1 MLSDWTL
8 KLGFVAACKELKS
21 FLTIVVEFALCSKA
35 LAPRCQIIKRTACEL
50 MNEIQGQIAT
60 VHSGIAETMDDI
72 GSRVSAVNQD
82 SERYKQLRA
91 QISERLATLTKYSDQ
106 MKAKNKALMD
116 QIDAFNAD
124 VDNTK
129 RELKAKKQALRQ
141 ELECIESNVASNR
154 TRIESSIEQISKEK
168 EQYESLEKQETEV
181 ETQLDALQGR
191 VNSLLEMQVYVPT
204 AEVEHEREN
213 IEQTKEETENVMERI
228 ETLNSRKRMLS
239 AVPTLQQKAMEDQ
252 KRTEE
257 INEMFDEVEKKKAS
271 QMDAI
276 QSKSEMLDAV
286 QAELDAVQ
294 KLRVVKD
301 EIESQ
306 KLEVAK
312 ERETIDNESEQV
324 EKEVT
329 VLEDSVKEIVG
340 EIATCDNEGE
350 EIEARAA
357 ELDAQ
362 IHEID
367 TDPVYAMYANMET
380 ELEQLLANIVQE
392 GEIEEQLKEDAHKFD
407 DELVIDETQ
416 LVSEEDRQLMKEPE
430 IHINHSISLA
440 NTGSSD
446 LRVQIENL
454 LRVIN
459 VLTAEQMR
467 LEHDLHHQHKKK
479 KHYLRLLDEFHAQ
492 NPKSHKSKLKSTL
505 RAIRSSKHKIKEN
518 ITARQMAIASKQS
531 QLDQIFAARRFRSVT
546 ATGEDAEL
554 ESLSIMLDSRIL
566 SWKLVCESLSWCH
579 ELFTIQANRL
589 TTAPHPLQL
598 LKQWHVSLD
607 SIYPRSDDLLI
618 RACCYLIE

>member
-1 MLSDWTL
+1 
-8 KLGFVAACKELKS
+8 
-21 FLTIVVEFALCSKA
+21 
-35 LAPRCQIIKRTACEL
+35 

-129 RELKAKKQALRQ
+129 RELKEQKQTLKQ
-141 ELECIESNVASNR
+141 ELELIESNVSSNR
-154 TRIESSIEQISKEK
+154 TRIESSIEQIGKEK
-168 EQYESLEKQETEV
+168 EQYESLEKQETEM

-191 VNSLLEMQVYVPT
+191 VNSFLEMQVYLPT

-213 IEQTKEETENVMERI
+213 LEQTKEETENVMERI
-228 ETLNSRKRMLS
+228 EALNSRKRMLS
-239 AVPTLQQKAMEDQ
+239 VVPMLQQKAMEDQ

-257 INEMFDEVEKKKAS
+257 INEMFDEVEKQKMS

-286 QAELDAVQ
+286 QSELDAVQ
-294 KLRVVKD
+294 KLRAVKN
-301 EIESQ
+301 EIDSQ
-306 KLEVAK
+306 RLEVAK
-312 ERETIDNESEQV
+312 ERETIDKENEQV

-350 EIEARAA
+350 EIDAKTA
-357 ELDAQ
+357 EIEAQ

-367 TDPVYAMYANMET
+367 TDPVYTTYANMET
-380 ELEQLLANIVQE
+380 ELEQLLASIVQE

-430 IHINHSISLA
+430 IHINRSISLA

-467 LEHDLHHQHKKK
+467 LEHDLHHQQKKK

-492 NPKSHKSKLKSTL
+492 MPKSHKSKLKSTI
-505 RAIRSSKHKIKEN
+505 RAIRNSKHNIKEN

-554 ESLSIMLDSRIL
+554 ESLSLMLDSRIF

-579 ELFTIQANRL
+579 ELFTIQASRL
-589 TTAPHPLQL
+589 STAPDTLQQ

-618 RACCYLIE
+618 RAYCYLIE

>member
-301 EIESQ
+301 EIE
-306 KLEVAK
+306 
-312 ERETIDNESEQV
+312 
-324 EKEVT
+324 
-329 VLEDSVKEIVG
+329 
-340 EIATCDNEGE
+340 
-350 EIEARAA
+350 
-357 ELDAQ
+357 
-362 IHEID
+362 
-367 TDPVYAMYANMET
+367 
-380 ELEQLLANIVQE
+380 
-392 GEIEEQLKEDAHKFD
+392 
-407 DELVIDETQ
+407 
-416 LVSEEDRQLMKEPE
+416 
-430 IHINHSISLA
+430 
-440 NTGSSD
+440 
-446 LRVQIENL
+446 
-454 LRVIN
+454 
-459 VLTAEQMR
+459 
-467 LEHDLHHQHKKK
+467 
-479 KHYLRLLDEFHAQ
+479 
-492 NPKSHKSKLKSTL
+492 
-505 RAIRSSKHKIKEN
+505 
-518 ITARQMAIASKQS
+518 
-531 QLDQIFAARRFRSVT
+531 
-546 ATGEDAEL
+546 
-554 ESLSIMLDSRIL
+554 
-566 SWKLVCESLSWCH
+566 
-579 ELFTIQANRL
+579 
-589 TTAPHPLQL
+589 
-598 LKQWHVSLD
+598 
-607 SIYPRSDDLLI
+607 
-618 RACCYLIE
+618 